1 MIPIVPLVKLFVS
14 FMLVFRDLCSH
25 TIYIALSLYI
35 FLSFLS
41 WFNFTVLMMK
51 LLTIRVEIEIFFF
64 LNLFE
69 LDLAV
74 SWLNLTNW
82 NLLVVF
88 LDLHSKV
95 WKRNY
100 PVWGWTGT
108 ITRELDIFL
117 DCFSMTESWK
127 TIKKDV
133 QFPSDCPCWPWR

>member
-41 WFNFTVLMMK
+41 WFNFTVLLMK
-51 LLTIRVEIEIFFF
+51 LLTIRVEIEKFFF

-74 SWLNLTNW
+74 S
-82 NLLVVF
+82 
-88 LDLHSKV
+88 
-95 WKRNY
+95 
-100 PVWGWTGT
+100 
-108 ITRELDIFL
+108 
-117 DCFSMTESWK
+117 
-127 TIKKDV
+127 
-133 QFPSDCPCWPWR
+133 